1 MFSTLRGN
9 IVSPE
14 FSGWWSMFSTLSE
27 NIVSPEFS
35 DLDCGIRSDIMEQFL
50 AITEVLYTAVQIQG
64 EGGFNSPKILTHH
77 PKKYMLPFPKNSL
90 TYTHVTQR

>member
-1 MFSTLRGN
+1 
-9 IVSPE
+9 
-14 FSGWWSMFSTLSE
+14 
-27 NIVSPEFS
+27 
-35 DLDCGIRSDIMEQFL
+35 MEQFL

-77 PKKYMLPFPKNSL
+77 PKKYMLPFPKNRL

>member
-1 MFSTLRGN
+1 
-9 IVSPE
+9 
-14 FSGWWSMFSTLSE
+14 MFSTLSE

-50 AITEVLYTAVQIQG
+50 ALTEVLYTAVQIQG

-77 PKKYMLPFPKNSL
+77 HKKYMLPSPNKNIFPFPKNRL